1 VRLGKRKSKRGGMSC
16 RRLRPRRG
24 SATGRKRL
32 VVAERGEEDG
42 GRVRSSLMAS
52 PSTSTPSSSTTT
64 KPPIWQKMLQPF
76 NEDDGEVE
84 GSVGRERRRRKRKKE
99 EEK

>member
-1 VRLGKRKSKRGGMSC
+1 VRLGKRKSKRGGMS
-16 RRLRPRRG
+16 RRHLRPRRG
-24 SATGRKRL
+24 SATGRERL
-32 VVAERGEEDG
+32 AVAERGEEDG
-42 GRVRSSLMAS
+42 GLVRSSLMAS
-52 PSTSTPSSSTTT
+52 PSTSTPSSSTTM

-84 GSVGRERRRRKRKKE
+84 GGVGRERRKRKKE

>member
-1 VRLGKRKSKRGGMSC
+1 MSC
-16 RRLRPRRG
+16 RRLSPLCG
-24 SATGRKRL
+24 SATGEERPA
-32 VVAERGEEDG
+32 VAERGGEDG
-42 GRVRSSLMAS
+42 GRVHSSLMAS
-52 PSTSTPSSSTTT
+52 PSTSTPSSSTMT

-84 GSVGRERRRRKRKKE
+84 GGVGRERRRKKRKKE